1 MLYSPKDFYKKI
13 LGKVGEKKAAK
24 YLKRKG
30 YKILETN
37 FSIGIGEIDI
47 IAQDKKTLVF
57 IEVKT
62 RSTDAFGRPSDAVDK
77 LKRAKYVK
85 VAQAYLIKNYGKT
98 DVLSRFDVIEIE
110 NGQINHVENAF
121 FA

>member
-13 LGKVGEKKAAK
+13 LGRVGEKKAAK

-30 YKILETN
+30 YKILKTN

-77 LKRAKYVK
+77 LTRAKYVK

>member
-13 LGKVGEKKAAK
+13 LGRVGEKKAAK